1 MARQKSSHE
10 INEFGKTAKKL
21 AAERAAE
28 RQAEI
33 TKRKRMEEA
42 PAGERS
48 RLQAGLQQ
56 MPIAVVLAEAP
67 TGNLVFGNKARE
79 RLFRHPARY
88 SRNEKGYIGEREVVE
103 GKEMVIEQGDG
114 ARAIVS
120 LHAPIQK
127 AEGKV
132 IAAVGTMSD
141 ITERK
146 QMEEDLR
153 IKEQELSILADNSA
167 DIIVRLD
174 KNFKYVFVN
183 DQAAKVAGLEK
194 EQMLGKSNAELGVPE
209 ESVSQWHGVFKK
221 VFDTKKKERFEFS
234 FTGPLATIYFSAVV
248 VPEFDERGDVRSVLC
263 ISRDITERKKAEEEL
278 RKYRDELELLVEE
291 RTAMLREAYDDL
303 QAEVEE
309 RKRTEEQLRQT
320 HKMEAIGTLAGGI
333 AHHFNNML
341 TVIMGNA
348 ELALDDLVEEGCRA
362 RLNQILKASERSRD
376 LIKQILTF
384 SRKNGGQGKA
394 MKMGP
399 LLEETY
405 KLLRASLPS
414 TIRMDLHLQTKSDT
428 ILADPSLVRQV
439 VVNLVNNAA
448 YAIRE
453 AGGILTIGLSSVTLG
468 SDSLPDKNMRPGRY
482 VKLTVK
488 DTGTG
493 IAPEVQGRM
502 FEPFFTTKE
511 HQGTG
516 MGLSVAYG
524 IVQSYHGMIEVESA
538 AGLGSTF
545 TVFLPGSDALAT
557 MDEQEEAS
565 PCPRKEHILLVDDE
579 PAIAEMTKTMLERIG
594 YHVTALTD
602 SSEALEVFTG
612 NPDGF
617 DLVITDQTMPG
628 MTGIALAKE
637 VLAVRKDM
645 PITLCTGYSET
656 VSPEKAK
663 ESGIR
668 EFVLKPVAKKEMAQV
683 IRRVLEQRENME

>member
-1 MARQKSSHE
+1 
-10 INEFGKTAKKL
+10 
-21 AAERAAE
+21 
-28 RQAEI
+28 
-33 TKRKRMEEA
+33 
-42 PAGERS
+42 
-48 RLQAGLQQ
+48 
-56 MPIAVVLAEAP
+56 
-67 TGNLVFGNKARE
+67 
-79 RLFRHPARY
+79 
-88 SRNEKGYIGEREVVE
+88 
-103 GKEMVIEQGDG
+103 
-114 ARAIVS
+114 
-120 LHAPIQK
+120 
-127 AEGKV
+127 
-132 IAAVGTMSD
+132 
-141 ITERK
+141 
-146 QMEEDLR
+146 
-153 IKEQELSILADNSA
+153 
-167 DIIVRLD
+167 
-174 KNFKYVFVN
+174 
-183 DQAAKVAGLEK
+183 
-194 EQMLGKSNAELGVPE
+194 
-209 ESVSQWHGVFKK
+209 
-221 VFDTKKKERFEFS
+221 
-234 FTGPLATIYFSAVV
+234 
-248 VPEFDERGDVRSVLC
+248 
-263 ISRDITERKKAEEEL
+263 
-278 RKYRDELELLVEE
+278 
-291 RTAMLREAYDDL
+291 
-303 QAEVEE
+303 
-309 RKRTEEQLRQT
+309 
-320 HKMEAIGTLAGGI
+320 
-333 AHHFNNML
+333 ML